1 MSKSRTYTR
10 IHRIIYIIYV
20 YNNINVKSITYTY
33 VWWMMATEAYT
44 STCDTHTH
52 IYIYI
57 DKIQTKK
64 YIFIDIHRRKL
75 RSQTSDNRDR
85 WKSRG
90 GQSQRGEEKKREDQR
105 RERVRWNKD
114 ACARKGRKV
123 AKHCVFSTNFFCF
136 AGSKS
141 RLAKAGEIKNCTP
154 RWREAD
160 LEVKM
165 LKTPRSRTIF
175 GNWDVQKVH
184 AVVAQSGKAH
194 F

>member
-1 MSKSRTYTR
+1 MCGEWWPQRHIQAHV
-10 IHRIIYIIYV
+10 IH
-20 YNNINVKSITYTY
+20 
-33 VWWMMATEAYT
+33 
-44 STCDTHTH
+44 THT
-52 IYIYI
+52 YIYI

-123 AKHCVFSTNFFCF
+123 AKHCVFSTIFFCF